1 MMFGATS
8 NFPIAPAVNADPR
21 KLPPN
26 SGRSAAT
33 IRIVETNEKPVPRSH
48 AYAGTPA
55 IHSTRDA
62 LRKSI
67 AISRW
72 TTKNKPAAA
81 IHATKIASTLAH
93 AFFASASA
101 PGFAPSSPTNRSWR
115 SVPVARGSR
124 NRQKADRATQP
135 TNPQMIASRRWP
147 DSRPCSRFKT
157 AYAAANSA
165 TPGKSKLNASHP
177 KTPAVNG
184 PRGPSRFRATAR
196 IQTRFVASRRAEA
209 DHSGVAELPNKRDGG
224 LSIAKASF
232 FSRSLPNSM
241 GSSKGFVPLSDL
253 AALLWTAKFAI
264 SRLTVSRD
272 FPEVGFPG

>member
-1 MMFGATS
+1 MRM
-8 NFPIAPAVNADPR
+8 
-21 KLPPN
+21 
-26 SGRSAAT
+26 
-33 IRIVETNEKPVPRSH
+33 
-48 AYAGTPA
+48 
-55 IHSTRDA
+55 
-62 LRKSI
+62 
-67 AISRW
+67 W

-93 AFFASASA
+93 AFFASANP
-101 PGFAPSSPTNRSWR
+101 PGFAPSSPTNKSWR
-115 SVPVARGSR
+115 SVPVVRGSR
-124 NRQKADRATQP
+124 KRQKADKATQP
-135 TNPQMIASRRWP
+135 TKPQMIATRRRL
-147 DSRPCSRFKT
+147 DSRPCSRFKA

-184 PRGPSRFRATAR
+184 PRGPSRFKATAR

-253 AALLWTAKFAI
+253 AALLWTAQVAI
-264 SRLTVSRD
+264 CRVTVSRCLA
-272 FPEVGFPG
+272 EAGHPG